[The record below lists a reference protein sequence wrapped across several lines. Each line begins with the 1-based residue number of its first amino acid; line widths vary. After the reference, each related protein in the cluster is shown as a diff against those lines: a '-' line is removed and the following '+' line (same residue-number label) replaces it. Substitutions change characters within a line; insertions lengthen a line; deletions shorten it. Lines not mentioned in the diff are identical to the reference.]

1 MKKEC
6 QELNE
11 LTGGKTREERERESA
26 RKWRKEWNES
36 MKASNERWERLNKL
50 EKDEE
55 WWNRSG

>member
-1 MKKEC
+1 
-6 QELNE
+6 